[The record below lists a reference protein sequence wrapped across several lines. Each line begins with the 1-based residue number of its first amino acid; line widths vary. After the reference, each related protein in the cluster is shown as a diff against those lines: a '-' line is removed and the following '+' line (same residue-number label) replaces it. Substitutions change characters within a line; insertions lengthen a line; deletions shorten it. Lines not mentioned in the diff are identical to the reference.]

1 MSFNMFGN
9 INHRQKQDEHP
20 TDKNVQAENL
30 LDQQQPQIQPM
41 GNEGAN
47 VNLFSQMIKQANLET
62 GNEFLTGLEEEDG
75 NLSESGDNI
84 INENNMHNIV
94 KEEGNG
100 EDRADLNDNLIN
112 SLKNDPGK
120 IIEKIADAAPK
131 DNVGRNKEP
140 KDALRNE
147 EQKNDAEARPKAEA
161 VKDAVQDIFPDQME
175 EIEDFYQDPE
185 PVRQAEEE
193 EDILNTSMI
202 VHAPKKHNI
211 KGKKKKNDIKKA
223 AAPMERIKGLN
234 VAVQKLPERKK
245 AGWWSRFLTGTAW
258 YAGKSIGKAI
268 NWLANLLYC
277 PGYSRKIRME
287 GSACRAGISGS

>member
-1 MSFNMFGN
+1 MFGN

-30 LDQQQPQIQPM
+30 LDRQQPQVQPI

-47 VNLFSQMIKQANLET
+47 ANLFSQMIKQANLET
-62 GNEFLTGLEEEDG
+62 GNEFLAGLEEEDG

-84 INENNMHNIV
+84 INENNINNIAKEDN
-94 KEEGNG
+94 KEEGLLAPG
-100 EDRADLNDNLIN
+100 EGLRDGI
-112 SLKNDPGK
+112 GK
-120 IIEKIADAAPK
+120 IVEKIADDAPK
-131 DNVGRNKEP
+131 DNGGRNKEP
-140 KDALRNE
+140 KDAPKNE
-147 EQKNDAEARPKAEA
+147 EQKKDAEARHEAEA

-185 PVRQAEEE
+185 PVLQEEEE

-202 VHAPKKHNI
+202 VHAPKKHNL
-211 KGKKKKNDIKKA
+211 KGKKKKNDIRKA
-223 AAPMERIKGLN
+223 TAPMERIKGLN